1 MIRQLTANDF
11 QKWKALRLE
20 AVKLN
25 PESFGESLENVQ
37 RQDEAWFSDSLKR
50 GSIFTYTITIDSE
63 KMAGLIGTFPMQ
75 PDNLKHRAVLFGLY
89 VKPEY
94 RAQGIA
100 SALVEHVIGHVKP
113 THEQIHLTVTTNN
126 KAATALY
133 KKHGFIVY
141 GTEPDAL
148 KIGNDYYDE
157 YLMLKKL

>member
-1 MIRQLTANDF
+1 MILQLTENDF
-11 QKWKALRLE
+11 QQWKVLRLE

-25 PESFGESLENVQ
+25 PESFGESFENVQ
-37 RQDEAWFSDSLKR
+37 KQDEAWFHDSLKR
-50 GSIFTYTITIDSE
+50 GTMFAYETDGE
-63 KMAGLIGTFPMQ
+63 MVGLVGTFPMQ
-75 PDNLKHRAVLFGLY
+75 PGNLKHRAVLFGLY

-94 RAQGIA
+94 RSKGIA
-100 SALVEHVIGHVKP
+100 STLVEHVIGYVKP
-113 THEQIHLTVTTNN
+113 THEQIHLTVATNN
-126 KAATALY
+126 EAATALY

>member
-1 MIRQLTANDF
+1 MIRQLTADDF

-37 RQDEAWFSDSLKR
+37 KQDEAWFDDSLKK
-50 GSIFTYTITIDSE
+50 GTTFSYEVDGE
-63 KMAGLIGTFPMQ
+63 MVGLIGTFPMQ
-75 PDNLKHRAVLFGLY
+75 PGNLKHRAVLFGLY
-89 VKPEY
+89 VRPEY
-94 RAQGIA
+94 RSKGVA
-100 SALVEHVIGHVKP
+100 SALVERVVGYVKP
-113 THEQIHLTVTTNN
+113 KHEQIHLTVTTNN